1 MRRRGALRHE
11 GRCARPLSEQVVP
24 RFPSAMGDESLG
36 DYNAVFPC
44 ADEALPAD
52 EGFVTRMRSGDRH
65 IIRWI
70 AATNFP
76 QPCQSGSAVGIP
88 DFFFYVRTVASTSSP
103 VIFSFLIPVPI
114 TLPPPV
120 QPVKNWNPSCPLPT
134 GR

>member
-44 ADEALPAD
+44 ADEALSAD
-52 EGFVTRMRSGDRH
+52 EGFVPRMRPGDRH
-65 IIRWI
+65 VIRWI

-76 QPCQSGSAVGIP
+76 QPCQSGSAVGDP
-88 DFFFYVRTVASTSSP
+88 SSRLYVRPQAASFALRKFPGVVSL
-103 VIFSFLIPVPI
+103 SFFL
-114 TLPPPV
+114 LPPA
-120 QPVKNWNPSCPLPT
+120 
-134 GR
+134 

>member
-44 ADEALPAD
+44 ADEALSAD
-52 EGFVTRMRSGDRH
+52 EGFVPRMRPGDRH
-65 IIRWI
+65 VIRWI

-76 QPCQSGSAVGIP
+76 QPCQSGSAVGNARFP
-88 DFFFYVRTVASTSSP
+88 SDFLTVACT
-103 VIFSFLIPVPI
+103 
-114 TLPPPV
+114 
-120 QPVKNWNPSCPLPT
+120 SCPLLFLCFSS
-134 GR
+134 

>member
-65 IIRWI
+65 VIRWI

-76 QPCQSGSAVGIP
+76 QPCQRGSAVGILY
-88 DFFFYVRTVASTSSP
+88 FCSYVPTTASTSSR
-103 VIFSFLIPVPI
+103 VMFSWLIPMP
-114 TLPPPV
+114 TTFPPPIRRV
-120 QPVKNWNPSCPLPT
+120 
-134 GR
+134 

>member
-36 DYNAVFPC
+36 GYNAVFPC
-44 ADEALPAD
+44 ADEALSAD
-52 EGFVTRMRSGDRH
+52 EGFVPRMRPGDRH
-65 IIRWI
+65 VIRWI

-88 DFFFYVRTVASTSSP
+88 YSCSYVCTGAATLAP
-103 VIFSFLIPVPI
+103 LLFSWFISIPVSL
-114 TLPPPV
+114 LPPV
-120 QPVKNWNPSCPLPT
+120 E
-134 GR
+134 

>member
-44 ADEALPAD
+44 ADEALSAD
-52 EGFVTRMRSGDRH
+52 EGFVPRMRPGDRH
-65 IIRWI
+65 DIRWI

-76 QPCQSGSAVGIP
+76 QPCQSGSAGGIP
-88 DFFFYVRTVASTSSP
+88 HSRSYVLTGASTSSL
-103 VIFSFLIPVPI
+103 VLFSRFILSP
-114 TLPPPV
+114 TTLLPPI
-120 QPVKNWNPSCPLPT
+120 
-134 GR
+134 